1 MLFSLEILQAHQGDC
16 LLLHY
21 GPEDQPSIILI
32 DGGPGRY
39 YNTYINSLEPRLEE
53 IQQNLSPDD
62 PVSLSMAMV
71 SHMDDDHADGIVK
84 LLEDMDSRIEDEED
98 PLLIVSN
105 LWFNTFDDIIGNLEI
120 SGIAQL
126 PAGASP
132 SDIHDFIPSLA
143 RAEDHAAMMIA
154 STRQGRDIRDLA
166 RKLSIPVNHQFD
178 KIEAGKPKLVRT
190 GEQGK
195 TTLWPGDLTIQV
207 LHPNEERLL
216 EMQKKW
222 DADLKKAEA
231 NGDPNIFYASLASRD
246 KSPFNLASIVCL
258 VEFEEKRILLT
269 GDARDDD
276 ILQGLENAGLLDDN
290 GEIMLDILKLPHH
303 GSDRNVSRHFFEKV
317 KATNYVI
324 SADGRHH
331 NPDRSTLEMLSKAT
345 RGRDN
350 FTIHLSNRTGVNDLE
365 RELTEFIDAD
375 RQKGRSYGFEFREDT
390 KLSKTIDLLEALHY

>member
-1 MLFSLEILQAHQGDC
+1 M
-16 LLLHY
+16 
-21 GPEDQPSIILI
+21 
-32 DGGPGRY
+32 
-39 YNTYINSLEPRLEE
+39 
-53 IQQNLSPDD
+53 
-62 PVSLSMAMV
+62 
-71 SHMDDDHADGIVK
+71 
-84 LLEDMDSRIEDEED
+84 LEDMDSRIEDEED
-98 PLLIVSN
+98 PLLNISH
-105 LWFNTFDDIIGNLEI
+105 LWFNTFDDIIGNLELG
-120 SGIAQL
+120 GIAQL
-126 PAGASP
+126 PAGATP
-132 SDIHDFIPSLA
+132 SDINGFIPSLA

-178 KIEAGKPKLVRT
+178 EIEANKAPLVRS
-190 GEQGK
+190 GEEGR
-195 TTLWPGDLTIQV
+195 LIEWAGDLNIHV

-222 DADLKKAEA
+222 DADLKKAEEK
-231 NGDPNIFYASLASRD
+231 GDPDIFYASLASRD

-345 RGRDN
+345 RGRDD
-350 FTIHLSNRTGVNDLE
+350 FTIHLSNKTGVNDLE
-365 RELTEFIDAD
+365 KELTEFIDAD
-375 RQKGRSYGFEFREDT
+375 RQRGRTYGFEFRDEA
-390 KLSKTIDLLEALHY
+390 KLSKTIDLLDALHY